1 LSRNGVEL
9 RMLYYNTPPNT
20 NRETRRK
27 VEKYRRKHPNLSFTQ
42 AYNQLFGTNY
52 DEIYKNVDT
61 SMSTN
66 NDIILSAET
75 DTRDLSGNKSIVL

>member
-1 LSRNGVEL
+1 MMVYN
-9 RMLYYNTPPNT
+9 NTPPNT

-61 SMSTN
+61 SMLTN
-66 NDIILSAET
+66 NDNTMDGMT
-75 DTRDLSGNKSIVL
+75 DTRDLSGNANYFTKRW

>member
-1 LSRNGVEL
+1 
-9 RMLYYNTPPNT
+9 MFYYNFPPNT

-52 DEIYKNVDT
+52 NEIYKNVDT
-61 SMSTN
+61 SMLTN
-66 NDIILSAET
+66 NDRTIDSIADTT
-75 DTRDLSGNKSIVL
+75 DLNGNRLT

>member
-1 LSRNGVEL
+1 
-9 RMLYYNTPPNT
+9 MIYYNTPPNT
-20 NRETRRK
+20 NREARRK
-27 VEKYRRKHPNLSFTQ
+27 VEKYRRKHPKLSFTQ

-66 NDIILSAET
+66 NNTILSAET

>member
-1 LSRNGVEL
+1 MV
-9 RMLYYNTPPNT
+9 YYDTPPNT

-52 DEIYKNVDT
+52 SEPYNRKADT
-61 SMSTN
+61 SMPTN
-66 NDIILSAET
+66 NGTIPSTET
-75 DTRDLSGNKSIVL
+75 YTGDLSGNI

>member
-1 LSRNGVEL
+1 
-9 RMLYYNTPPNT
+9 MIYYNTPPNT
-20 NRETRRK
+20 NRETHRK

-42 AYNQLFGTNY
+42 AYNQLSGTNY

-66 NDIILSAET
+66 NDTILSAET
-75 DTRDLSGNKSIVL
+75 DTRDLSNNRI

>member
-1 LSRNGVEL
+1 
-9 RMLYYNTPPNT
+9 MIYYNTPPNT

-27 VEKYRRKHPNLSFTQ
+27 VEKYRRKHPKLSFTQ

-66 NDIILSAET
+66 NDRTIDGMT
-75 DTRDLSGNKSIVL
+75 DTKDLSGNEV

>member
-1 LSRNGVEL
+1 
-9 RMLYYNTPPNT
+9 MIYYNTPPNT
-20 NRETRRK
+20 NREVRRK
-27 VEKYRRKHPNLSFTQ
+27 VEKYRRKHPNLSFIE
-42 AYNQLFGTNY
+42 AYNKLFGTNY

-66 NDIILSAET
+66 NDTTLSAET

>member
-1 LSRNGVEL
+1 
-9 RMLYYNTPPNT
+9 MIYYNTPPNT

-27 VEKYRRKHPNLSFTQ
+27 VEKYRRKHPKLSFTQ

-61 SMSTN
+61 SMPTN
-66 NDIILSAET
+66 NDRTIDGMT
-75 DTRDLSGNKSIVL
+75 DTRDLSGNEV

>member
-1 LSRNGVEL
+1 MFS
-9 RMLYYNTPPNT
+9 YNFPPNT

-61 SMSTN
+61 SMPTN
-66 NDIILSAET
+66 NDTILSAET
-75 DTRDLSGNKSIVL
+75 DTRDLSGKALFYKR

>member
-1 LSRNGVEL
+1 
-9 RMLYYNTPPNT
+9 MIYYNTPPNT
-20 NRETRRK
+20 NREMRRK
-27 VEKYRRKHPNLSFTQ
+27 VEKYRRKHPKLFFTQ

-66 NDIILSAET
+66 NDRTIDGMT
-75 DTRDLSGNKSIVL
+75 DTRDLSGNKSTIL

>member
-1 LSRNGVEL
+1 MFS
-9 RMLYYNTPPNT
+9 YNFPPNT

-27 VEKYRRKHPNLSFTQ
+27 VEKYRRKHPKLSFTQ

-66 NDIILSAET
+66 NDTIFSAET

>member
-1 LSRNGVEL
+1 MFS
-9 RMLYYNTPPNT
+9 YNFPPNT

-42 AYNQLFGTNY
+42 AYNQLFGTDY
-52 DEIYKNVDT
+52 DEIYKNVGT

-66 NDIILSAET
+66 NDTILSAET

>member
-1 LSRNGVEL
+1 MMV
-9 RMLYYNTPPNT
+9 YYNTPPNT

-27 VEKYRRKHPNLSFTQ
+27 VERYRRKHPNLSFTQ
-42 AYNQLFGTNY
+42 AYNQLFGTSY

-61 SMSTN
+61 SMPTDN
-66 NDIILSAET
+66 KTVDDMI